1 MANLKDT
8 IIDGDLE
15 ISGRLLGGE
24 YSINSTLN
32 LKFLM

>member
-15 ISGRLLGGE
+15 ISGRLLGGGNIQ
-24 YSINSTLN
+24 SILH
-32 LKFLM
+32 